1 MKIAVAGSSDYAKIL
16 VGLLAAR
23 NHKVTVIDKDK
34 EFCEH
39 VCASY
44 DVKAILGN
52 PCQEDVLAD
61 AGLKDFDMIAA
72 IGTED
77 TDNFEIC
84 QMCRKVFGVRKAV
97 CVVKNPRTVEVFR
110 QLGMDMVINIPEM
123 IADMIG

>member
-52 PCQEDVLAD
+52 PCQENVLAD

-72 IGTED
+72 IGAED

-97 CVVKNPRTVEVFR
+97 CVVKNPRNVEVFM

>member
-52 PCQEDVLAD
+52 PCQENVLAD

-72 IGTED
+72 RGTED

-97 CVVKNPRTVEVFR
+97 CVVKNPRNVEDFR

>member
-61 AGLKDFDMIAA
+61 AGYKDIFI
-72 IGTED
+72 ESLYP
-77 TDNFEIC
+77 
-84 QMCRKVFGVRKAV
+84 V
-97 CVVKNPRTVEVFR
+97 CTLSLVSLYGFLL
-110 QLGMDMVINIPEM
+110 Q
-123 IADMIG
+123 

>member
-52 PCQEDVLAD
+52 PCQENVLAD
-61 AGLKDFDMIAA
+61 AGLKDFEMIAA
-72 IGTED
+72 IGAED

-97 CVVKNPRTVEVFR
+97 CVVKNPRNVEVFR

>member
-44 DVKAILGN
+44 DVKAILG
-52 PCQEDVLAD
+52 
-61 AGLKDFDMIAA
+61 
-72 IGTED
+72 
-77 TDNFEIC
+77 
-84 QMCRKVFGVRKAV
+84 RKVFGVRKAV
-97 CVVKNPRTVEVFR
+97 CVVKNPRNVEVFR

>member
-84 QMCRKVFGVRKAV
+84 QMCR
-97 CVVKNPRTVEVFR
+97 NPRNVEVFR

>member
-97 CVVKNPRTVEVFR
+97 CVVKNPRNVEAFR

>member
-52 PCQEDVLAD
+52 PCRENVLAD

-72 IGTED
+72 IGAED

-97 CVVKNPRTVEVFR
+97 CVVKNPRNVEVFR

>member
-1 MKIAVAGSSDYAKIL
+1 M
-16 VGLLAAR
+16 
-23 NHKVTVIDKDK
+23 
-34 EFCEH
+34 
-39 VCASY
+39 CASY

-52 PCQEDVLAD
+52 PCQENVLAD

-72 IGTED
+72 IGAED

-97 CVVKNPRTVEVFR
+97 GVVKNPRNVEVFR

>member
-52 PCQEDVLAD
+52 PCQENVLAD
-61 AGLKDFDMIAA
+61 A
-72 IGTED
+72 GTED

-97 CVVKNPRTVEVFR
+97 CVVKNPRNVEVFR

>member
-61 AGLKDFDMIAA
+61 AGLMDFDMIAA

-97 CVVKNPRTVEVFR
+97 CVVKNPRNVEVFR

>member
-52 PCQEDVLAD
+52 PCQENVLAD

-72 IGTED
+72 IGAED

-97 CVVKNPRTVEVFR
+97 CVVKNPRKVEVVR

>member
-52 PCQEDVLAD
+52 PCQENVLAD

-72 IGTED
+72 IGAED

-84 QMCRKVFGVRKAV
+84 QMGKKIFGIRKTLCLVR
-97 CVVKNPRTVEVFR
+97 NPRNVELFEK
-110 QLGMDMVINIPEM
+110 LGVDQAVNIPVI
-123 IADMIG
+123 IAGML

>member
-1 MKIAVAGSSDYAKIL
+1 MKIAVTGSSDYAEIL
-16 VGLLAAR
+16 IGLLAAR

-61 AGLKDFDMIAA
+61 AGLKDFDLVAA

-77 TDNFEIC
+77 TDNLRYARCAGRF
-84 QMCRKVFGVRKAV
+84 
-97 CVVKNPRTVEVFR
+97 
-110 QLGMDMVINIPEM
+110 LGSGRLC
-123 IADMIG
+123 AL

>member
-52 PCQEDVLAD
+52 PCQENVLAD

-72 IGTED
+72 IGAED

-97 CVVKNPRTVEVFR
+97 CVVKNLRNVEVFR

>member
-39 VCASY
+39 VNAVLGDPCRQFILEEAGIRNY
-44 DVKAILGN
+44 DVILALGR
-52 PCQEDVLAD
+52 
-61 AGLKDFDMIAA
+61 
-72 IGTED
+72 ED

-97 CVVKNPRTVEVFR
+97 CVVKNPRNVEVFR

>member
-52 PCQEDVLAD
+52 PCQENGLAD

-72 IGTED
+72 IGAED

-84 QMCRKVFGVRKAV
+84 QMGKKIFGIRKTLCLVR
-97 CVVKNPRTVEVFR
+97 NPRNVELFEK
-110 QLGMDMVINIPEM
+110 LGVDQAVNIPVI
-123 IADMIG
+123 IAGML

>member
-77 TDNFEIC
+77 TDFEIC

-97 CVVKNPRTVEVFR
+97 CVVKNPRNVEVFR

>member
-84 QMCRKVFGVRKAV
+84 QMCRKVFGVS
-97 CVVKNPRTVEVFR
+97 VF
-110 QLGMDMVINIPEM
+110 LLAICICF
-123 IADMIG
+123 

>member
-52 PCQEDVLAD
+52 PCQENVLAD
-61 AGLKDFDMIAA
+61 AGLKDCLLY
-72 IGTED
+72 TSPSPRD
-77 TDNFEIC
+77 T
-84 QMCRKVFGVRKAV
+84 R
-97 CVVKNPRTVEVFR
+97 
-110 QLGMDMVINIPEM
+110 
-123 IADMIG
+123 

>member
-97 CVVKNPRTVEVFR
+97 CVVKNPRNVEVFG
-110 QLGMDMVINIPEM
+110 QLGMDLVINIPAV

>member
-52 PCQEDVLAD
+52 PCQENVLAD

-72 IGTED
+72 IGAED

-97 CVVKNPRTVEVFR
+97 GVVKNPRNVEVFR

>member
-52 PCQEDVLAD
+52 PCQENVLAD

-72 IGTED
+72 IGAED

-97 CVVKNPRTVEVFR
+97 CVVKNPRNVEVFR
-110 QLGMDMVINIPEM
+110 QLEMDMVINIPEM

>member
-44 DVKAILGN
+44 DGKAILGN

-72 IGTED
+72 IGAED

-97 CVVKNPRTVEVFR
+97 CVV
-110 QLGMDMVINIPEM
+110 
-123 IADMIG
+123 